1 MYEHNELKKKKK
13 NVERDEKR
21 LNARYPTL
29 TRDSYVPWDV

>member
-1 MYEHNELKKKKK
+1 MYEHNELKKKE

-21 LNARYPTL
+21 LNARYPTP